1 MGLLLGNF
9 RLIFGESPSSNL
21 NIKLSDFQSIFS
33 LSRGIGLPR
42 NLIFSVSMYFCN
54 EEFINLLTSSAITA
68 VLYFFSMT
76 LMGILPFL
84 KPGK

>member
-33 LSRGIGLPR
+33 LSRGSGLPR
-42 NLIFSVSMYFCN
+42 NLIFSVSIYFCS
-54 EEFINLLTSSAITA
+54 EEFTSLLT
-68 VLYFFSMT
+68 
-76 LMGILPFL
+76 
-84 KPGK
+84 